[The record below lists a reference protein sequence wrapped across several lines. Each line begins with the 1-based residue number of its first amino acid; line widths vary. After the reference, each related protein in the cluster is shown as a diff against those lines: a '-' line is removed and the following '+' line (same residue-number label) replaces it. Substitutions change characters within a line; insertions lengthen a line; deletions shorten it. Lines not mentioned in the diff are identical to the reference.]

1 MQEVAVLGVGLH
13 RFGKT
18 GDDIVGTKSVTELCR
33 TAVDMALKD
42 AGVSWKQIQA
52 VAAASSRFSG
62 GKGWGLNG
70 NDVVEDLGSTGIP
83 VYNMSAGCA
92 AGGNAFNVGYSLVA
106 GGVYDMVLVVGGEVM
121 PKGMI
126 QTSGLEDP
134 NDPEFLRQRCIGF
147 PGPSFWATLARRRM
161 ADFGTTEEQYAKVT
175 VKARKCSV
183 GNPYARFQ
191 KEITLEDVLKSPYVS
206 NPLRLFEICPVS
218 NGAAAAVIC
227 SKEMAKKFTNNPPVW
242 VASSAVA
249 TMTFDD
255 ALPRGLAGPVPT
267 GHSYHTEAKAA
278 VQKAFEKAGIGPKD
292 ISFTELQDNTCYYE
306 LAFPEEWGLCQPGE
320 AETLLEAGETLPTGS
335 MPINPSGGFVSF
347 GEATT
352 AMGVFQI
359 AELTWQLRGQSGAR
373 QVPNAKVG
381 LAQTLGLGGNAK
393 AAILKR

>member
-18 GDDIVGTKSVTELCR
+18 GDAIVGNKSVTELCR
-33 TAVDMALKD
+33 HAVDMALAD
-42 AGVSWKQIQA
+42 AGVAWRQVEA

-70 NDVVEDLGSTGIP
+70 NDVVEDIGSTGIP

-92 AGGNAFNVGYSLVA
+92 AGGNAFNVGYSMVA
-106 GGVYDMVLVVGGEVM
+106 GGLYDMVLVVGGEVM

-126 QTSGLEDP
+126 QTSGIEDP
-134 NDPEFLRQRCIGF
+134 NDREFLRQRCIGF

-161 ADFGTTEEQYAKVT
+161 HDYGTTEEQFAQIT
-175 VKARKCSV
+175 VKARRCAV

-191 KEITLEDVLKSPYVS
+191 KEVSLQEVLASPYVS

-218 NGAAAAVIC
+218 NGAAAAIIC
-227 SKEMAKKFTNNPPVW
+227 SKAKAREFKRKPVW

-249 TMTFDD
+249 TMTFEDS
-255 ALPRGLAGPVPT
+255 LPRGLAGPVPS
-267 GHSYHTEAKAA
+267 GPSLHTEARAA
-278 VQKAFEKAGIGPKD
+278 VSRAFERAGIGPKD
-292 ISFTELQDNTCYYE
+292 VSFTELQDNTCYYE

-320 AETLLEAGETLPTGS
+320 AERLVAAGETAPTGR

-359 AELTWQLRGQSGAR
+359 AELTWQLRGEAGAR
-373 QVPNAKVG
+373 QVPGAKVG
-381 LAQTLGLGGNAK
+381 LAQTIGLGGNAT

>member
-1 MQEVAVLGVGLH
+1 MQDVAVLGVGLH

-18 GDDIVGTKSVTELCR
+18 GDAVVGNKSVTELCR
-33 TAVDMALKD
+33 HAVDMALKD
-42 AGVSWKQIQA
+42 AGVSWRQIEA

-70 NDVVEDLGSTGIP
+70 NDIVEDIGSTGIP

-92 AGGNAFNVGYSLVA
+92 AGGNAFNVGYSMVA
-106 GGVYDMVLVVGGEVM
+106 GGVYDIVLVVGGEVM

-126 QTSGLEDP
+126 QTSGNEEAT
-134 NDPEFLRQRCIGF
+134 DPEFLRQRCIGF
-147 PGPSFWATLARRRM
+147 PGPSFWAALARRRM
-161 ADFGTTEEQYAKVT
+161 HDHATTEEQFAQVT

-183 GNPYARFQ
+183 GNPFARFQ
-191 KEITLEDVLKSPYVS
+191 KEVTLAEVLASPYVS

-218 NGAAAAVIC
+218 NGAAAAIIC
-227 SKEMAKKFTNNPPVW
+227 SKRKAREFTSKPVW

-249 TMTFDD
+249 TMSFEDS
-255 ALPRGLAGPVPT
+255 LPRGLAGTVPT
-267 GHSYHTEAKAA
+267 GPSFHTEAKAA
-278 VQKAFEKAGIGPKD
+278 VTRAFEQAGIGPAD
-292 ISFTELQDNTCYYE
+292 VSFTELQDNTCYYE
-306 LAFPEEWGLCQPGE
+306 LAFPEEWGLCRPGE
-320 AETLLEAGETLPTGS
+320 AEPLLAAGETTPNGR

-373 QVPNAKVG
+373 QVPDAKVG
-381 LAQTLGLGGNAK
+381 LAQTLGLGGNAT

>member
-18 GDDIVGTKSVTELCR
+18 GDAIVGNKSVTELCR
-33 TAVDMALKD
+33 HAVDMALND
-42 AGVSWKQIQA
+42 AGIAWRQIEA

-70 NDVVEDLGSTGIP
+70 NDVVEDIGSTGVP

-106 GGVYDMVLVVGGEVM
+106 GGLYDVVLVVGGEVM

-126 QTSGLEDP
+126 QTSGNEEVT
-134 NDPEFLRQRCIGF
+134 DPEFLRQRCIGF

-161 ADFGTTEEQYAKVT
+161 HDHGTTEEQFAAVT

-183 GNPYARFQ
+183 GNPFARFQ
-191 KEITLEDVLKSPYVS
+191 KEVTLGEVLASPYVS

-218 NGAAAAVIC
+218 NGAAAAIIC
-227 SKEMAKKFTNNPPVW
+227 SKRKAREFTTKPVW

-249 TMTFDD
+249 TMTFEDS
-255 ALPRGLAGPVPT
+255 LPRGLAGPVPA
-267 GHSYHTEAKAA
+267 GPSLHTEAKAA
-278 VQKAFEKAGIGPKD
+278 VAGAFERAGIGPGD
-292 ISFTELQDNTCYYE
+292 VSFTELQDNTCYYE
-306 LAFPEEWGLCQPGE
+306 LAFPEEWGLCKPGE
-320 AETLLEAGETLPTGS
+320 AERLVAAGETLPTGR

-373 QVPNAKVG
+373 QVPDARVG
-381 LAQTLGLGGNAK
+381 LAQTIGLGGNAT

>member
-1 MQEVAVLGVGLH
+1 MQEVAVIGVGMH

-18 GDDIVGTKSVTELCR
+18 GDDIVGTKSVGELCR
-33 TAVDMALKD
+33 TAVDAALKD
-42 AGVSWKQIQA
+42 AGVSWKEIQA

-92 AGGNAFNVGYSLVA
+92 AGGNAFNVGYSMVA
-106 GGVYDMVLVVGGEVM
+106 GGIYDIMLVVGGEVM

-126 QTSGLEDP
+126 QTSGVEEHT
-134 NDPEFLRQRCIGF
+134 DPEFLRQRCIGM

-161 ADFGTTEEQYAKVT
+161 HEYGTTEEQFSQVA

-183 GNPYARFQ
+183 HNPYARFQ
-191 KEITLEDVLKSPYVS
+191 KEVTIEEVLASPYVS
-206 NPLRLFEICPVS
+206 NPLRLFQICPVS
-218 NGAAAAVIC
+218 NGAAAAIIC
-227 SKEMAKKFTNNPPVW
+227 SADYAKKFTNNKPVT
-242 VASSAVA
+242 VATSTVA

-255 ALPRGLAGPVPT
+255 MLPRGLGDPITQCDNV
-267 GHSYHTEAKAA
+267 HTEARRA
-278 VQKAFEKAGIGPKD
+278 VLNAFEKSGIGPED

-306 LAFPEEWGLCQPGE
+306 LAFPEEWGLCKPGE
-320 AETLLEAGETLPTGS
+320 SEGLLMAGETAPNGR

-359 AELTWQLRGQSGAR
+359 AELTWQLRGQAGGR

-381 LAQTLGLGGNAK
+381 LAQTLGLGGNAT
-393 AAILKR
+393 AAILKV

>member
-1 MQEVAVLGVGLH
+1 MHEVAVIGVGMH

-18 GDDIVGTKSVTELCR
+18 GDDIVGTKSVGALCR
-33 TAVDMALKD
+33 TAVDAALKD

-92 AGGNAFNVGYSLVA
+92 AGGNAFNVGYSMVA
-106 GGVYDMVLVVGGEVM
+106 GGVYDIMLVVGGEVM

-126 QTSGLEDP
+126 QTSGVEEAT
-134 NDPEFLRQRCIGF
+134 DPEFLRQRCIGM
-147 PGPSFWATLARRRM
+147 PGPSFWSTLARRRM
-161 ADFGTTEEQYAKVT
+161 FEYGTTEELFSQVA

-183 GNPYARFQ
+183 SNPHARFQ
-191 KEITLEDVLKSPYVS
+191 KEITVEDVMNSPYVS
-206 NPLRLFEICPVS
+206 NPLRLFQICPVS
-218 NGAAAAVIC
+218 NGAAAAIIC
-227 SKEMAKKFTNNPPVW
+227 SKKHAKKYTSNPIT
-242 VASSAVA
+242 VATSTVA

-255 ALPRGLAGPVPT
+255 MLPRGLADPVTECPNL
-267 GHSYHTEAKAA
+267 HTEARNA
-278 VQKAFEKAGIGPKD
+278 VTSAFEKSGIGPRE

-306 LAFPEEWGLCQPGE
+306 LAFPEEWGLC
-320 AETLLEAGETLPTGS
+320 EAGESENLLMAGETTPTGR

-352 AMGVFQI
+352 AMGIFQI
-359 AELTWQLRGQSGAR
+359 AELTWQLRGQAGGR

-381 LAQTLGLGGNAK
+381 LAQTLGLGGNAT

>member
-1 MQEVAVLGVGLH
+1 MQEVAVIGVGMH

-18 GDDIVGTKSVTELCR
+18 GDNIVGNKSVGELCR
-33 TAVDMALKD
+33 TAVDAALKD
-42 AGVSWKQIQA
+42 AGIHWKDIQA

-92 AGGNAFNVGYSLVA
+92 AGGNAFNVAYSMVA
-106 GGVYDMVLVVGGEVM
+106 GGIYDMMLVVGGEVM

-126 QTSGLEDP
+126 QTSGVEEAT
-134 NDPEFLRQRCIGF
+134 DPEFLRQRCVGM

-161 ADFGTTEEQYAKVT
+161 HDFGTTEEQFSQVA

-183 GNPYARFQ
+183 HNPNARFQ
-191 KEITLEDVLKSPYVS
+191 KEVSLDEVMNSPYVS
-206 NPLRLFEICPVS
+206 NPLRLFQICPVS
-218 NGAAAAVIC
+218 NGAAAAIIC
-227 SKEMAKKFTNNPPVW
+227 SKEMAKRFSSNPIT
-242 VASSAVA
+242 VATSTVA
-249 TMTFDD
+249 TMKFEDM
-255 ALPRGLAGPVPT
+255 LPRGLGDPVTSTPNL
-267 GHSYHTEAKAA
+267 HTEARNA
-278 VQKAFEKAGIGPKD
+278 VLSAFEKSGIGPKD

-306 LAFPEEWGLCQPGE
+306 LAFPEEWGLC
-320 AETLLEAGETLPTGS
+320 EAGESEKLLMAGETAPDGR

-359 AELTWQLRGQSGAR
+359 AELTWQLRGQAGGR

-381 LAQTLGLGGNAK
+381 LAQTLGLGGNAT
-393 AAILKR
+393 AAILKK

>member
-1 MQEVAVLGVGLH
+1 MQEVVVIGVGMH

-18 GDDIVGTKSVTELCR
+18 GDKIVGTKSVGELCR
-33 TAVDMALKD
+33 TAVDAALKD
-42 AGVSWKQIQA
+42 AGVSWKEIQG

-92 AGGNAFNVGYSLVA
+92 AGGNAFNVGYSMVA
-106 GGVYDMVLVVGGEVM
+106 GGMYDIMLVVGGEVM

-126 QTSGLEDP
+126 QTSGVEEAT
-134 NDPEFLRQRCIGF
+134 DPEFLRQRCIGM
-147 PGPSFWATLARRRM
+147 PGPSFWSTLARRRM
-161 ADFGTTEEQYAKVT
+161 FEYGTTEEQFSQVA

-183 GNPYARFQ
+183 HNPYARFQ
-191 KEITLEDVLKSPYVS
+191 QEISLDDVMNSPYVS
-206 NPLRLFEICPVS
+206 NPLRLFQICPVS
-218 NGAAAAVIC
+218 NGAAAAIIC
-227 SKEMAKKFTNNPPVW
+227 SKNYARKFTSKAIT
-242 VASSAVA
+242 VATSTVA

-255 ALPRGLAGPVPT
+255 MLPRGLADAITECPNL
-267 GHSYHTEAKAA
+267 HTEAQNA
-278 VQKAFEKAGIGPKD
+278 VTRAFEKSGIGPAD

-306 LAFPEEWGLCQPGE
+306 LAFPEEWGLCEPGTSE
-320 AETLLEAGETLPTGS
+320 SLLMAGETTPTGR

-359 AELTWQLRGQSGAR
+359 AELTWQLRGQAGGR
-373 QVPNAKVG
+373 QVPDAKVG
-381 LAQTLGLGGNAK
+381 LAQTLGLGGNAT
-393 AAILKR
+393 AAILKK

>member
-1 MQEVAVLGVGLH
+1 MQDVAVVGVGLH

-18 GDDIVGTKSVTELCR
+18 GDDVVGNKSVTELCR
-33 TAVDMALKD
+33 IAVERALKD
-42 AGVSWKQIQA
+42 AGVSWRDIQA
-52 VAAASSRFSG
+52 VSAASSRFSG

-70 NDVVEDLGSTGIP
+70 NDVVEEMGSTGIP
-83 VYNMSAGCA
+83 VYNLSAGCA

-126 QTSGLEDP
+126 QTSGVEEAT
-134 NDPEFLRQRCIGF
+134 DPEFLRQRCVGM

-161 ADFGTTEEQYAKVT
+161 HDYGTTEEQMARVT

-191 KEITLEDVLKSPYVS
+191 KEVSLEDVLKSPYVS

-227 SKEMAKKFTNNPPVW
+227 SAKRARQLTRQPVL

-249 TMTFDD
+249 TIGFDD
-255 ALPRGLAGPVPT
+255 ALPRSLAVPVPN
-267 GHSYHTEAKAA
+267 GPSRHTEVYAA
-278 VQKAFEKAGIGPKD
+278 VTRAFEAAGVGPRD
-292 ISFTELQDNTCYYE
+292 LSFVELQDNTCYYE

-320 AETLLEAGETLPTGS
+320 AERLHAAGETLPTGR
-335 MPINPSGGFVSF
+335 MPVNPSGGFVSF

-359 AELTWQLRGQSGAR
+359 CELTWQLRGESGAR
-373 QVPNAKVG
+373 QVPGAKLG
-381 LAQTLGLGGNAK
+381 LAQTNGLGGNAT

>member
-1 MQEVAVLGVGLH
+1 MQEVAVIGVGMH

-18 GDDIVGTKSVTELCR
+18 GDDIVGTKSVGDLCR
-33 TAVDMALKD
+33 TAVDAALKD

-52 VAAASSRFSG
+52 VTAASSRFSG

-92 AGGNAFNVGYSLVA
+92 AGGNAFNVGYSMVA
-106 GGVYDMVLVVGGEVM
+106 GGMYDIVLVVGGEVM

-126 QTSGLEDP
+126 QTSGVEEAT
-134 NDPEFLRQRCIGF
+134 DPEFLRQRCIGM
-147 PGPSFWATLARRRM
+147 PGPSFWSTLARRRM
-161 ADFGTTEEQYAKVT
+161 FEYGTTEEQFSQVA

-183 GNPYARFQ
+183 SNPNARFQ
-191 KEITLEDVLKSPYVS
+191 KEITVEDVMASPYVS
-206 NPLRLFEICPVS
+206 DPLRLFQICPVS
-218 NGAAAAVIC
+218 NGAAAAIIC
-227 SKEMAKKFTNNPPVW
+227 SKEYAKKFTTKPIT
-242 VASSAVA
+242 VATSTVA

-255 ALPRGLAGPVPT
+255 MLPRGLADPITECPNL
-267 GHSYHTEAKAA
+267 HTEAQNA
-278 VQKAFEKAGIGPKD
+278 VTGAFEKSGIGPKD

-306 LAFPEEWGLCQPGE
+306 LAFPEEWGLCE
-320 AETLLEAGETLPTGS
+320 AGQSESLLMAGETTPTGS

-359 AELTWQLRGQSGAR
+359 AELTWQLRGQAGGR
-373 QVPNAKVG
+373 QVPDAKVG
-381 LAQTLGLGGNAK
+381 LAQTLGLGGNAT

>member
-1 MQEVAVLGVGLH
+1 
-13 RFGKT
+13 
-18 GDDIVGTKSVTELCR
+18 
-33 TAVDMALKD
+33 
-42 AGVSWKQIQA
+42 
-52 VAAASSRFSG
+52 
-62 GKGWGLNG
+62 
-70 NDVVEDLGSTGIP
+70 
-83 VYNMSAGCA
+83 
-92 AGGNAFNVGYSLVA
+92 
-106 GGVYDMVLVVGGEVM
+106 
-121 PKGMI
+121 
-126 QTSGLEDP
+126 
-134 NDPEFLRQRCIGF
+134 
-147 PGPSFWATLARRRM
+147 
-161 ADFGTTEEQYAKVT
+161 
-175 VKARKCSV
+175 
-183 GNPYARFQ
+183 
-191 KEITLEDVLKSPYVS
+191 VLKSPYVS

-278 VQKAFEKAGIGPKD
+278 VQKAFELAGIGPKD

-320 AETLLEAGETLPTGS
+320 AERLLEAGETLPTGKHADQ
-335 MPINPSGGFVSF
+335 PSGGFVSF

-373 QVPNAKVG
+373 QVPGAKVG
-381 LAQTLGLGGNAK
+381 LAQTLGLGGNAT